1 MPRWGFLLVVAVL
14 LGACGNGTGGAAL
27 PEGAGLLAGS
37 AAAMRTVLSARVTL
51 DIEGDLLPKA
61 PIKSAEGLL
70 TKDGAARGT
79 ASVDLGRQF
88 LNVDFVILGEDLY
101 LKGPTGDFRKT
112 SASST
117 FLAYDPRV
125 ILDPNRGVAAVLA
138 GGTDAT
144 TEAREEVDGV
154 DSYRLRA
161 TFTGP
166 TLGAFVPDTSQEIVG
181 QVWVATEGSRLVQ
194 ARLPITPA
202 TVVTF
207 RFSDYDTPADITAP
221 I

>member
-14 LGACGNGTGGAAL
+14 VGSCGGVGGAAL
-27 PEGAGLLAGS
+27 PEGAGLLAES
-37 AAAMRTVLSARVTL
+37 ATAMRTVMSARVGL
-51 DIEGDLLPKA
+51 DIEGELLPKA

-88 LNVDFVILGEDLY
+88 LDVDFVILGEDLY

-138 GGTDAT
+138 GGTAAT
-144 TEAREEVDGV
+144 TEAREQLGGV

-166 TLGAFVPDTSQEIVG
+166 TLGAFVPDTSQEING
-181 QVWVATEGSRLVQ
+181 QVWIATEGFRLTQ
-194 ARLPITPA
+194 ARFPITA
-202 TVVTF
+202 DTVVTF
-207 RFSDYDTPADITAP
+207 RFSDYDAPANITAP